1 MLCRIFLWCQ
11 VQWNETEFG
20 FEEITKSNHHPVEG
34 CFFAELRKNPAKI
47 ESGKRKTTKYD
58 FDFGIIS

>member
-20 FEEITKSNHHPVEG
+20 FEEIKKATIILLKG
-34 CFFAELRKNPAKI
+34 AFFAELRKKSAKI
-47 ESGKRKTTKYD
+47 EFGKRKTTKCD
-58 FDFGIIS
+58 FDFGILS